1 MLNISLLVETFSLCA
16 LGTISPGVNFFLVTA
31 NAIENGRKAAVIHSL
46 GIVLGVSFWILIC
59 IFGLGKFISSYEGVQ
74 TALQIL
80 IFFFLMYLSY
90 TILKNSG
97 NKIDGKKSS
106 KIHKCG
112 YFMSG
117 LITASLNVSV
127 GIFYSIIFAKIIPE
141 YKDSSGFVYLHG
153 MIFIAF
159 ETLWFLSVALFV
171 SQSRVF
177 IDKYSKAINIILALT
192 MMYFAFGF
200 LKQALL

>member
-1 MLNISLLVETFSLCA
+1 MINTALLLETFSLCA

-31 NAIENGRKAAVIHSL
+31 NAIENGKKAAIIHSL
-46 GIVLGVSFWILIC
+46 GIILGVSFWILIC
-59 IFGLGKFISSYEGVQ
+59 IFGLGKFISNYQELQ

-97 NKIDGKKSS
+97 KKADDKKVS
-106 KIHKCG
+106 KTHKFG
-112 YFMSG
+112 YFSSG

-141 YKDSSGFVYLHG
+141 YKDASGLVYLHG
-153 MIFIAF
+153 LIFISF
-159 ETLWFLSVALFV
+159 ETLWFLSVAFFV
-171 SQSRVF
+171 AQSRVF
-177 IDKYSKAINIILALT
+177 IEKYSKPINILLALT

-200 LKQALL
+200 LKQAFL